1 MRLREFEAFRLR
13 AMHEWQ
19 EMHSRPFVTVG
30 TATCGRGAGALATLD
45 VVREFVSRHKV
56 DCNVIEVG
64 CMGLCYAEP
73 ILGVGIPGT
82 PTVFYGKVGAEEAY
96 GILEQHLLYGKPVAQ
111 YALGA
116 VGDGS
121 VDGIQN
127 LFESPIFRKQVRRV
141 LSRCGFIEPTN
152 LDHYIATGGYEGLLK
167 ALSMEPMQIIE
178 ELKGS
183 GLRGRGGAGF
193 PTGLKWELARK
204 APGDEKYVICNAAEG
219 DIGAFMDRV
228 LMESDPY
235 SILEGMT
242 IAALA
247 IGARRGYIYVRAEY
261 ELAFH
266 VLDKAISRAMQ
277 YGLLGGD
284 ILGTGLQFEV
294 ELFRA
299 AGMYV
304 CGEETALMNSMEGRR
319 GVPRVR
325 PPFPTQ
331 AGLRGMPT
339 VVNNVKTLANV
350 PLVLKNGA
358 GWFSS
363 IGTGKSRGTA
373 LLSLSGC
380 IERCGVVEVPM
391 GITLREV
398 VYEIGGGIANGRELK
413 AVQTGG
419 PLGGVIPKSMV
430 DLPLDYES
438 LRDIGSPLGSGGIIV
453 LDDRTCMVDV
463 ARGFSEFAKK
473 ESCGYCA
480 PCRLGTTQIFQILDE
495 ITEGCGRPGDIDLLE
510 DIGEAMK
517 VSSFCAF
524 GQNASNVVLA
534 TIKHFRDEYEEHIYN
549 GRCPAFLR
557 SSEEGKG

>member
-1 MRLREFEAFRLR
+1 MKLQEFEALRLR
-13 AMHEWQ
+13 AIREWQ
-19 EMHSRPFVTVG
+19 EMHSRPFVTVS

-45 VVREFVSRHKV
+45 VVREFVARHKV
-56 DCNVIEVG
+56 DCGVIEVG

-73 ILGVGIPGT
+73 IVGIGMPGI
-82 PTVFYGKVGAEEAY
+82 PMVFYGKVGTEEAY
-96 GILEQHLLYGKPVAQ
+96 RILEQHLLYRKPMAQ

-116 VGDGS
+116 VGDGL

-127 LFESPIFRKQVRRV
+127 LFETPVFGKQVRRV
-141 LSRCGFIEPTN
+141 LSRCGFVDPTN

-178 ELKGS
+178 EVKNS

-193 PTGLKWELARK
+193 PTGLKWELARRSI
-204 APGDEKYVICNAAEG
+204 GSEKYIVCNGAEG

-261 ELAFH
+261 EHAFQ
-266 VLDKAISRAMQ
+266 VLDKAISKATQ

-299 AGMYV
+299 AGMYI

-331 AGLRGMPT
+331 AGLRSMPT

-350 PLVLKNGA
+350 PLILKNGA
-358 GWFSS
+358 NWFSS
-363 IGTGKSRGTA
+363 IGTEKSRGTA

-419 PLGGVIPKSMV
+419 PLGGIIPKWMM

-438 LRDIGSPLGSGGIIV
+438 LRDIESPLGSGGIIV

-495 ITEGCGRPGDIDLLE
+495 IVGGCGRPGDIDLLE
-510 DIGEAMK
+510 SIGETMK

-524 GQNASNVVLA
+524 GQNASNIVLA
-534 TIKHFRDEYEEHIYN
+534 TIKHFRDEYEEHIYKR
-549 GRCPAFLR
+549 RCPVFLR
-557 SSEEGKG
+557 SSEEREG